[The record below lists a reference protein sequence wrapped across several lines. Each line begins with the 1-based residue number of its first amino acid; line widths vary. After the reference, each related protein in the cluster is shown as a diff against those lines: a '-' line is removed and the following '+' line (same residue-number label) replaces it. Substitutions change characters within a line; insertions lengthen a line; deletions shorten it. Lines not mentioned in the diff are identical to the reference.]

1 MPASASASPK
11 ASDPGPVLRFPC
23 GHVEREQAVER
34 RARPR
39 AGAIWV
45 ACERCNLIALIVGEA
60 PEPRRL
66 PA

>member
-1 MPASASASPK
+1 MPASASASPT

-23 GHVEREQAVER
+23 GHVEPEQAVAR
-34 RARPR
+34 RARSR

-45 ACERCNLIALIVGEA
+45 ACDRCNLIALIVGEA
-60 PEPRRL
+60 TAPPRR